1 MQFGTTKNKIICV
14 NVLNSG
20 CKSPNCLI
28 ITDLVTL
35 SNFAYHWRYCN
46 RSIM

>member
-28 ITDLVTL
+28 ITELVAPSNLLIVGDIVIDL
-35 SNFAYHWRYCN
+35 
-46 RSIM
+46 